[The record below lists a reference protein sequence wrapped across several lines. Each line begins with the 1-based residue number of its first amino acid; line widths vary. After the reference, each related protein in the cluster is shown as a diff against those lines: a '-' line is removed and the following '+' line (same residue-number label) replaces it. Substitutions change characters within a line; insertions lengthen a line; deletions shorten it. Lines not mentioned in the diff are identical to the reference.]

1 MGMGVED
8 VVVLVVLF
16 VVVLIVELV
25 GFGVERSGI
34 KFSK

>member
-8 VVVLVVLF
+8 VVVLVV
-16 VVVLIVELV
+16 VVLIVEVV

>member
-8 VVVLVVLF
+8 VVVLVVLV
-16 VVVLIVELV
+16 VVVLIVEVV

-34 KFSK
+34 KFLK

>member
-8 VVVLVVLF
+8 VVVLVVLV
-16 VVVLIVELV
+16 VVVLIVEVV
-25 GFGVERSGI
+25 GLGVERSGI